1 MEHWIAEV
9 VGLMHIHKITQMDLA
24 KHIGVTNDYISLILR
39 GKKSPKNI
47 EKRLKIAVD
56 EIIKQKNANS

>member
-9 VGLMHIHKITQMDLA
+9 VGLMHIHKITQIDLA

-47 EKRLKIAVD
+47 EERLKIAVD
-56 EIIKQKNANS
+56 EIIEQKNC